1 MGRQNPTHHVRPPQ
15 NLLFLSSPF
24 GPVLRNKFSHTLTLL
39 FLATY
44 LDRWP
49 TFFTDLFALMR
60 PAESTS
66 QTSFSPHVSLLFF
79 HFVIEISE
87 EVADQII
94 KGARQFSSDRHVRD
108 ARVRDAVRERDAAQI
123 NEAVLTIVADYAE
136 RLQVLRKAEAAT
148 SRETSEVL
156 EVVDWGI
163 RTFGSYAG
171 SSCNLNFLRVLKHS
185 IALWTGWV
193 DINLTVTPTTVPLL
207 FTLLSDPSLS
217 VRMAAAGALR
227 RIVSK
232 GLKEPADKLQL
243 IKVLSLG
250 QVMDSLEERTRAEQI
265 ARGDDTDEG
274 EESYREALGR
284 LLNVHGLELV
294 KLADVSYSIF
304 HVLDRLTLRRML
316 LPMKCGR
323 KVPGCYNKSSPSCL
337 DLWRT
342 NTTIHAQLCSQCCRQ
357 SLPVYIPAA
366 ILIYHPLTCK

>member
-1 MGRQNPTHHVRPPQ
+1 
-15 NLLFLSSPF
+15 
-24 GPVLRNKFSHTLTLL
+24 
-39 FLATY
+39 
-44 LDRWP
+44 
-49 TFFTDLFALMR
+49 MR
-60 PAESTS
+60 PHESTS
-66 QTSFSPHVSLLFF
+66 QTSFNPHVSLLFF

-94 KGARQFSSDRHVRD
+94 KGARQFSSERHVRD

-123 NEAVLTIVADYAE
+123 NEAVLTIIGDYAE
-136 RLQVLRKAEAAT
+136 RLQVLRKTAAAT
-148 SRETSEVL
+148 SRESSEVL

-171 SSCNLNFLRVLKHS
+171 LSRNRNVS
-185 IALWTGWV
+185 ALLTLLIPFGTGWV

-217 VRMAAAGALR
+217 IRMAAAGALR

-250 QVMDSLEERTRAEQI
+250 QVIDSLEERTRAEQI

-284 LLNVHGLELV
+284 LLNVLGLELV
-294 KLADVSYSIF
+294 KLADVSCSIF
-304 HVLDRLTLRRML
+304 QIHDSLTLSEGCSRR
-316 LPMKCGR
+316 
-323 KVPGCYNKSSPSCL
+323 
-337 DLWRT
+337 
-342 NTTIHAQLCSQCCRQ
+342 
-357 SLPVYIPAA
+357 
-366 ILIYHPLTCK
+366 

>member
-1 MGRQNPTHHVRPPQ
+1 VQHVRPAYIHS
-15 NLLFLSSPF
+15 FSADRF
-24 GPVLRNKFSHTLTLL
+24 DPVLRNKFSHTLTLL

-49 TFFTDLFALMR
+49 TFFADLFAHMR
-60 PAESTS
+60 PTESTS
-66 QTSFSPHVSLLFF
+66 QISFNPHVSLLFF

-87 EVADQII
+87 EVADQVI
-94 KGARQFSSDRHVRD
+94 KSARQFTSERHVRD
-108 ARVRDAVRERDAAQI
+108 ARVRDAVRERDAAWI

-136 RLQVLRKAEAAT
+136 RLLVLRKAEEAT

-171 SSCNLNFLRVLKHS
+171 LSHNRSFTMYRTY
-185 IALWTGWV
+185 LWTGWV
-193 DINLTVTPTTVPLL
+193 DINLTVTPTTIPLL

-232 GLKEPADKLQL
+232 GLKEPADKLRL
-243 IKVLSLG
+243 IKVLSLE
-250 QVMDSLEERTRAEQI
+250 QVLGSLEERTRAEQI

-284 LLNVHGLELV
+284 LLNVLGLELV
-294 KLADVSYSIF
+294 KLADVSHSIF
-304 HVLDRLTLRRML
+304 QILNSLTLSEGCSRR
-316 LPMKCGR
+316 
-323 KVPGCYNKSSPSCL
+323 
-337 DLWRT
+337 
-342 NTTIHAQLCSQCCRQ
+342 
-357 SLPVYIPAA
+357 
-366 ILIYHPLTCK
+366 